1 MSAFTLRAPH
11 ETTFGSGCRK
21 DVGKIAAAY
30 GDRALLVTGQG
41 ALRRG
46 LVAEFEA
53 LLQQAEVKTAVFAEV
68 EPEPTLRTV
77 ERGRQ
82 AFTDGRC
89 DLVVAIGGGSAMDV
103 GKAIGALAGLP
114 DTVQYYFATGA
125 EIPGPGHPIITL
137 PTTSGTGAEVTH
149 VSVFTNPDTL
159 QKASI
164 RGRTLM
170 PAVALVDPELTLS
183 LPPDQTSYS
192 GLDALT
198 QAIES
203 YVSVGANVVSDML
216 AEEATVR
223 IAHSLRTACE
233 QPDNLP
239 AREDLS
245 LGSLL
250 AGLALASAR
259 LGLVHGLAHPL
270 GALYHLPHGKVC
282 GWLLPEVMRF
292 NLEAAGTKYAA
303 LAGKIGIGREAEDL
317 VVWAEQL
324 VANLAPCKSWREAG
338 LKEADFDH
346 IIVDTVKS
354 GSSKHNPVPVTAEN
368 VRSFLEGLL
377 TPSSG

>member
-1 MSAFTLRAPH
+1 MPPFTLRAPH

-21 DVGKIAAAY
+21 DIGRIAAAY
-30 GDRALLVTGQG
+30 GVKALLVTGAG

-46 LVAEFEA
+46 LVAEFGS
-53 LLQQAEVKTAVFAEV
+53 LLQQSGLRSAAFAEV
-68 EPEPTLRTV
+68 EPEPVLDTV
-77 ERGRQ
+77 ERGRR
-82 AFTDGRC
+82 AFEANHC
-89 DLVVAIGGGSAMDV
+89 DLVIAIGGGSAMDT
-103 GKAIGALAGLP
+103 GKAIAALAGLP
-114 DTVQYYFATGA
+114 ESVEHYFTTGA
-125 EIPGPGHPIITL
+125 EIPGPGHPIIAL

-183 LPPDQTSYS
+183 LPPDQTAYS

-198 QAIES
+198 QAMES

-216 AEEATVR
+216 AEEAVGR
-223 IAHSLRTACE
+223 IGRSLKLACE
-233 QPDNLP
+233 QPENLP

-270 GALYHLPHGKVC
+270 GALYHLPHGKLC
-282 GWLLPEVMRF
+282 GWLLPEVIRF
-292 NLEAAGTKYAA
+292 NLKAAGTKYAT
-303 LAGKIGIGREAEDL
+303 LASTLGVGREANEL
-317 VVWAEQL
+317 AEWVEKL
-324 VANLAPCKSWREAG
+324 VAELAPCESWRKAG
-338 LKEADFDH
+338 LNEADFDH
-346 IIVDTVKS
+346 IIVETVRS
-354 GSSKHNPVPVTAEN
+354 GSSKHNPRTVTAEN
-368 VRSFLEGLL
+368 TKAFLEGLL
-377 TPSSG
+377 AG

>member
-1 MSAFTLRAPH
+1 MPALTLRAPH

-21 DVGKIAAAY
+21 GIGPIAAAY
-30 GDRALLVTGQG
+30 GTRALLVTGHG

-46 LVAEFEA
+46 LVGEFEA
-53 LLQQAEVKTAVFAEV
+53 LLNEARVKTAVFAEV

-82 AFTDGRC
+82 AFATNHC
-89 DLVVAIGGGSAMDV
+89 DLVVAIGGGSAMDT
-103 GKAIGALAGLP
+103 GKAIAALAGLP
-114 DTVQYYFATGA
+114 ESTQHYFATGA
-125 EIPGPGHPIITL
+125 EIPGPGHPIIAL
-137 PTTSGTGAEVTH
+137 PTTSGTGAEVTPN
-149 VSVFTNPDTL
+149 SVFTNPETL

-183 LPPDQTSYS
+183 LPSDQTAYS

-203 YVSVGANVVSDML
+203 YVSIGANVVSDML

-233 QPDNLP
+233 QSDNLP

-270 GALYHLPHGKVC
+270 GALYHLPHGRLC
-282 GWLLPEVMRF
+282 GWLLPAVMRF

-303 LAGKIGIGREAEDL
+303 LAAKIGVGRDAASL
-317 VVWAEQL
+317 VAWVEQL
-324 VANLAPCKSWREAG
+324 VAALAPCDSWREAG

-346 IIVDTVKS
+346 IITETVKS
-354 GSSKHNPVPVTAEN
+354 GSSKHNPRMVTEEN
-368 VRSFLEGLL
+368 ARAFLDGLA
-377 TPSSG
+377 G